1 MYLSILVRQT
11 PLATWLQ
18 AMFLK
23 ENYLMKCISTLLLN
37 GVVAILVHNL
47 K

>member
-18 AMFLK
+18 VMFLK
-23 ENYLMKCISTLLLN
+23 ENFLMKCISTLLLN
-37 GVVAILVHNL
+37 GAAAILVHNL